1 MRKKNTE
8 KYKRCDKKR
17 INHCQLRL
25 GLTGL
30 KGGSRGGQKS
40 LLTSHQIPLMLI
52 TICCR
57 HSWHIRSLKLH
68 LPPGKSRA
76 HTSHC
81 SVMIALNVKNT
92 HLWVP
97 EGFWP
102 AAVTTGEHSSKY
114 QTPEKETRFVLFICT
129 ERLMQLWRHSVK
141 NRNEKNFSCRK
152 DSNTTDQQETVLPNK
167 ATFEDSVT

>member
-1 MRKKNTE
+1 
-8 KYKRCDKKR
+8 
-17 INHCQLRL
+17 
-25 GLTGL
+25 
-30 KGGSRGGQKS
+30 
-40 LLTSHQIPLMLI
+40 MLI

-57 HSWHIRSLKLH
+57 HSWHIWSLKLH
-68 LPPGKSRA
+68 LPPGTSWA

-92 HLWVP
+92 PHLWVS

-102 AAVTTGEHSSKY
+102 AAATTGEHSSKY

-141 NRNEKNFSCRK
+141 NRKEKNFSCRK
-152 DSNTTDQQETVLPNK
+152 DSNTTDQQETVLPNNCLK
-167 ATFEDSVT
+167 TPSLKHGMVLCCHLQTKSQSYNWATTCFRYIFCPKIIIMCLTSFVSRLRY